1 MAVKIIIKRRVS
13 EPQYSE
19 LAPLLKQLRV
29 LAMNQAGYV
38 SGETLQRVD
47 DPNECLVIS
56 TWQSIDDWRAW
67 VLNKERVEIQNDIDS
82 LLGEKTE
89 YEIYNYA

>member
-29 LAMNQAGYV
+29 LAMNQDGYV

-56 TWQSIDDWRAW
+56 TWQSIDDWRTW

>member
-1 MAVKIIIKRRVS
+1 MAVKIIIKRRVT
-13 EPQYSE
+13 EQQYPE
-19 LAPLLKQLRV
+19 LSPLLKQLRV
-29 LAMNQAGYV
+29 LAMNQFGYV

-56 TWQSIDDWRAW
+56 TWQSIDEWRAW
-67 VLNKERVEIQNDIDS
+67 VLNKERVEIQNTIDN